1 MSDFLDH
8 LAAKA
13 VAPQPAVRPVIR
25 TVYEPAAAA
34 GTQQPAPIPFPTWQ
48 HPPPPSPTPLL
59 EIPRKAVAGTPL
71 HPRLQAAPDGPNP
84 GSLPSPSA
92 PPVHLLE
99 RSSPVP
105 LIFSRETAPAPPPPL
120 IAAPPVGPPLS
131 LETYLR
137 QSATRS
143 A

>member
-25 TVYEPAAAA
+25 TVYEEPAAAA
-34 GTQQPAPIPFPTWQ
+34 RTQQSAPIPFPTWQ
-48 HPPPPSPTPLL
+48 HPPPPP
-59 EIPRKAVAGTPL
+59 IA
-71 HPRLQAAPDGPNP
+71 
-84 GSLPSPSA
+84 
-92 PPVHLLE
+92 
-99 RSSPVP
+99 VP
-105 LIFSRETAPAPPPPL
+105 LAGS
-120 IAAPPVGPPLS
+120 PLS

-137 QSATRS
+137 QKATRS

>member
-25 TVYEPAAAA
+25 TVYEPAAAG
-34 GTQQPAPIPFPTWQ
+34 GTQQPAGRLEIPQPAPIPFPTWQ
-48 HPPPPSPTPLL
+48 HPPPSP
-59 EIPRKAVAGTPL
+59 
-71 HPRLQAAPDGPNP
+71 
-84 GSLPSPSA
+84 
-92 PPVHLLE
+92 
-99 RSSPVP
+99 
-105 LIFSRETAPAPPPPL
+105 
-120 IAAPPVGPPLS
+120 IAASLAGPPLS